1 MALSTNPLVSGTR
14 RYVLPAVLSATV
26 ALGALAVENHVT
38 GVHAAA
44 GTGTGT
50 ATNPMDAGS
59 VAALTSLDTAMENLT
74 ARVEP
79 SVVNIAVTST
89 PSAEEAE

>member
-1 MALSTNPLVSGTR
+1 MSLSTNPLVAGTK
-14 RYVLPAVLSATV
+14 RYVLPAVLSASV
-26 ALGALAVENHVT
+26 ALGALAIENHVT

-44 GTGTGT
+44 AMGAGT
-50 ATNPMDAGS
+50 AAAPIDPGS
-59 VAALTSLDTAMENLT
+59 IAPLTALDTAMESLA

-89 PSAEEAE
+89 STLR